1 MHWLRKAV
9 SKILVSASNV
19 VWIHKRANSTSQR
32 QRSLGEWP
40 STSDG
45 QTLWLLWQLKGQN
58 LENLLSTFCPDSHP
72 GWLTFPHSCPQSWLT
87 TMYQWSSLFQFS
99 TTVLLPSTH
108 FCASV
113 FFLTI
118 PIDSSLSPGWPLP
131 IALIS
136 IHTSQGASVN
146 EKGRVGTEEQQTGLW
161 NLWSIKPQGNEMQYC
176 WSICKICWT
185 LDSLGEEQILQEDC

>member
-1 MHWLRKAV
+1 MMLFELLHNIVIYLKELMHWLRKAV

-113 FFLTI
+113 FFPHYSYWLKSFSWVA
-118 PIDSSLSPGWPLP
+118 PPYCSNLHPYFPR
-131 IALIS
+131 
-136 IHTSQGASVN
+136 SQ
-146 EKGRVGTEEQQTGLW
+146 
-161 NLWSIKPQGNEMQYC
+161 C
-176 WSICKICWT
+176 
-185 LDSLGEEQILQEDC
+185 